1 MTGLLEDEAGDIIR
15 KARTGLG
22 FTTGQ
27 AAEKTG
33 LPISVLEEIE
43 SCKHTPTQQET
54 GLLAR
59 VFCLDPAKL
68 YEIATGLWHP
78 EEPSQDLLSE
88 VVIIEGSMG
97 SYKVNGYILIDKP
110 SGEAAAFDTAND
122 SKKVLEALHKR
133 GGRLKYLFLTHCH
146 MDHTGGLEGIFKAT
160 EAGIGIPEGEA
171 SIGFGIGMQRGVF
184 YVKDDSEFSLGQR
197 KIRSVVISGHT
208 QGSICY
214 ITRNYCFSG
223 DTLFAGSVGR
233 AYSPEA
239 YRDLLH
245 SLRTRIL
252 SLNEGVHIFPGHGP
266 VTTVGEEKRHNPFF

>member
-1 MTGLLEDEAGDIIR
+1 MVPLEDEVGDIIR

-27 AAEKTG
+27 AAERAG
-33 LPISVLEEIE
+33 MPVPVLEEVE
-43 SCKHTPTQQET
+43 SCNHTPSQEEA

-59 VFCLDPAKL
+59 VLCLNPAKL
-68 YEIATGLWHP
+68 YDSAIGLWHP
-78 EEPSQDLLSE
+78 EEPSPDVLSE

-97 SYKVNGYILIDKP
+97 SYKVNGYILIDKA

-122 SKKVLEALHKR
+122 SKKVLEALHER

-146 MDHTGGLEGIFKAT
+146 TDHTGGLEGIFKAT

-171 SIGFGIGMQRGVF
+171 SIGFGRGVQKGVF
-184 YVKDDSEFSLGQR
+184 YVKDDSEFSLGR
-197 KIRSVVISGHT
+197 NKIKAVVITGHT
-208 QGSICY
+208 QGSTCY
-214 ITRNYCFSG
+214 VTRNYCFSG

-266 VTTVGEEKRHNPFF
+266 VTTVGEEIRHNPFF